1 MATKTKE
8 NNSLIKFT
16 AAASFVLMVT
26 VNALANI
33 LPINGK
39 NTGEVSDSYRNLF
52 APAGITFAIWGVIY
66 LLLALYVIFQTGL
79 FQGKK
84 NPVNASLL
92 KKIGIYF
99 SVSSMANA
107 VWIFSWHF
115 ENIPLSMLLMLV
127 ILVCLII
134 IALVLKKPE
143 LSTRE
148 KLLLRLPFSIY
159 FGWIT
164 VATIANA
171 TTLFVSLGWNGFGI
185 SETAW
190 AVIIIITG
198 MIIGAAAII
207 KFKDAA
213 YGMVILWAY
222 FGILIKHTSAS
233 GFNGQ
238 YPAVITTVLLCIALV
253 LAAQGYVLISGGKK
267 RANIQNQD
275 VE

>member
-1 MATKTKE
+1 MSTG
-8 NNSLIKFT
+8 NNYSLIKFT

-66 LLLALYVIFQTGL
+66 LLLALYVIFQAGL
-79 FQGKK
+79 FQGKENK
-84 NPVNASLL
+84 SNTALL

-115 ENIPLSMLLMLV
+115 ENIPTSLLLMLV
-127 ILVCLII
+127 ILVCLIV
-134 IALVLKKPE
+134 IALELKKAK
-143 LSTRE
+143 LSMRE
-148 KLLLRLPFSIY
+148 KIFLKLPFSIY

-171 TTLFVSLGWNGFGI
+171 TTLLVSLDWKGFGI
-185 SETAW
+185 TESAW

-198 MIIGAAAII
+198 MIIGTAAII
-207 KFKDAA
+207 IFKDAA

-222 FGILIKHTSAS
+222 FGIFIKHTSAS
-233 GFNGQ
+233 GFNGL
-238 YPAVITTVLLCIALV
+238 YPVVITTVLLCIVVL
-253 LAAQGYVLISGGKK
+253 LAALGYVLLATNKK
-267 RANIQNQD
+267 PAKQK
-275 VE
+275 